1 MEGCNLRMF
10 CQILACKLHGL
21 KYIDATQ
28 RQVEDHESC
37 VTITKRYFRAN
48 SAILRKI
55 FHIYGLGE

>member
-1 MEGCNLRMF
+1 MF
-10 CQILACKLHGL
+10 CQILACKLYGL

-37 VTITKRYFRAN
+37 VTITERYFRAN
-48 SAILRKI
+48 SGILRKI